1 MARVNVETRAIAEG
15 RFYKLMAELKMSRIE
30 AIGFLVLFWHDSQER
45 AIWKTS
51 KEKIMLFLPIEDCER
66 AFEALL
72 KYEYISDLGDANFVI
87 HGNRKHVE
95 AIEGKKK
102 QGQKG
107 GIKSGIS
114 RAKKLTKSNSTKQ
127 QLQVSEPIA
136 SKIEPNSMQFNAIQ
150 CNADQFKAEKKEE
163 NTLAPN
169 AEETQQELLPN
180 SPSRGAAASS
190 RGLVSE
196 LAGDETVEL
205 LLSQVTRDTQK
216 AWLKIY
222 PTDLIVEE
230 VKKANIWMV
239 TNPQKRP
246 KQFGRFMSNWLS
258 NAYERYRKGIP
269 TRRLTNAE
277 VNQQAA
283 ADLYRRNQEGT
294 L

>member
-45 AIWKTS
+45 GVWRST
-51 KEKIMLFLPIEDCER
+51 KEKIMFFLPIDDSEK
-66 AFEALL
+66 AFAALM
-72 KYEYISDLGDANFVI
+72 KYEYVSLAQDGNYII
-87 HGNRKHVE
+87 HGNRRHVE
-95 AIEGKKK
+95 AHEGRKK

-107 GIKSGIS
+107 GIKSGLA
-114 RAKKLTKSNSTKQ
+114 RAKKITKSDTAKHSL
-127 QLQVSEPIA
+127 QLVEVSA
-136 SKIEPNSMQFNAIQ
+136 SKIEPNSMQFRS
-150 CNADQFKAEKKEE
+150 DQIRSDQSSSKQKEE
-163 NTLAPN
+163 NTLASN
-169 AEETQQELLPN
+169 AEEAQQGLLPN
-180 SPSRGAAASS
+180 SPSRGAGASS